1 MEMRTI
7 RKLRVMAII
16 LAIAS
21 LGAAQL
27 ACSLF
32 GGQAAA
38 PPPDAAQPQMEVEPL
53 EEQEQNAPEENGDSL
68 EDQSEG
74 PVEPRFGEDSLPCPA
89 KGDSLMLGFDH
100 ALTVN
105 YMETSI
111 THFLHQGWLLLNVD
125 DSGNIVSVAANPIPV
140 SMEGRM
146 SDECTLT
153 GEGSMI
159 PSAHGSCEA
168 GVVSLII
175 EENWLPIQ
183 GEMVCIDDDGD
194 VTRGPFNVPA
204 MGMQTHSGA
213 NGTGENFYLV
223 EGSEGYTSMRPFV
236 EGEGYH
242 SWTLYMEEIP
252 IVPLV
257 PDD

>member
-1 MEMRTI
+1 MRTF
-7 RKLRVMAII
+7 RKLRLIFVA

-38 PPPDAAQPQMEVEPL
+38 PPPAASPPEMEAGPPEN
-53 EEQEQNAPEENGDSL
+53 QEQNAPGENGGSL
-68 EDQSEG
+68 DDQSDA
-74 PVEPRFGEDSLPCPA
+74 PIEPEFGENTLACPA
-89 KGDSLMLGFDH
+89 KGATLLLGFDH

-105 YMETSI
+105 YQETSI
-111 THFLHQGWLLLNVD
+111 TQFLHQGWVNLRVVD
-125 DSGNIVSVAANPIPV
+125 DSGTIVTEGTATLTT

-153 GEGSMI
+153 GKGNMI
-159 PSAHGSCEA
+159 PNAHGSCES

-175 EENWLPIQ
+175 EENWLPMQ
-183 GEMVCIDDDGD
+183 GEMICIDHDGD
-194 VTRGPFNVPA
+194 VIKAPFNVPA
-204 MGMQTHSGA
+204 MGLQTHSGA
-213 NGTGENFYLV
+213 NGTGEIFYLV
-223 EGSEGYTSMRPFV
+223 SGSEGYSTMRPFA

-242 SWTLYMEEIP
+242 TWTLYVDEVP
-252 IVPLV
+252 VVPLV